1 MNIIEQSNEFCINYL
16 HCIKKAAI
24 LLNLSQSQALCIQA
38 IPYDGISQ
46 TNLARKLSL
55 DLSTLSRNLEKL
67 LKLGFINK
75 QPSAID
81 NRSYIISL
89 SNTGKEIY
97 YSLNLNIQNDLSA
110 IYDALDLHEIDT
122 MVDILN
128 KINWKFTLLNNES
141 SK

>member
-1 MNIIEQSNEFCINYL
+1 M
-16 HCIKKAAI
+16 
-24 LLNLSQSQALCIQA
+24 
-38 IPYDGISQ
+38 
-46 TNLARKLSL
+46 
-55 DLSTLSRNLEKL
+55 STLSRNLEKL

-75 QPSAID
+75 QPSTLD

-89 SNTGKEIY
+89 SSTGKEIY

-141 SK
+141 PK